1 MDLSTLMPQQL
12 QIVKTL
18 DRPLFVS
25 AGAGS
30 GKTFT
35 LTRRIVYAL
44 SPESG
49 PFVEHL
55 DQVLAITFTKDA
67 AAEIRDRVRRALID
81 EGMDEE
87 ALTVDDA
94 WISTIHGMCSRILRA
109 HALELGIDPEFTVLT
124 DTDELMDQAVEH
136 VLGRATAPDAAPE
149 LAASLKALYAWYPM
163 AGEGGPFGGGTTI
176 KGLVRDLLELSSQL
190 PGGMDDVCVLRG
202 CSDTSALADAYR
214 AALGAS
220 KAATEKA
227 QVALEAIDAFE
238 ASDKTMADVARLMMS
253 CGMPRASKMF
263 PKENVEL
270 LKAEAADTFVNIVL
284 ACGDQALDALTGL
297 ARAVEAEYRA
307 LKADQSALD
316 NNDLLR
322 MAYEALR
329 DYPAI
334 RAAYEGRFKM
344 VMIDEFQDTDQMQ
357 VDLIRYLTGAGERAL
372 CTVGDAQQS
381 IYRFR
386 GAEVEVFRR
395 QERKVGASGAAAAAS
410 TPGAVLAASGA
421 PASSGASAGE
431 LVKLVRNFRSHDE
444 VLRYV
449 ARVFDGDTGGLMQG
463 FLDLEPS
470 DKREDKLRAK
480 ASRRQALFVAGGSTQ
495 ERTQAKARAIAERF
509 HALVKAGQPQGDM
522 VLLLGRMTN
531 ADVYAQAFRDQGLDC
546 VIAGGSVF
554 AQAAEVQT
562 IRALV
567 CALANPADTAQGL
580 MPALASPMFALG
592 AQEFLAL
599 ATKLDEQTGETSRRN
614 IDAGIMSD
622 CDVPGLQNLPL
633 VTRVRE
639 VLRYAFRR
647 VGRDS
652 FAVIARDVVNASG
665 WFVRLAQRG
674 PEGKAIAAN
683 VLKALDAV
691 AEAEA
696 EFGNSPRSIALA
708 FDRFLAGKEAPGAL
722 NEDGNGAVRIMTVHA
737 SKGLEYPVVAVSE
750 CFGVRKSTGA
760 AQMGRVE
767 GGAQVV
773 ALPARFD
780 GVKLADGAFV
790 KGDDVK
796 KQFEHAFKGKGT
808 SLWLSPELMDDVCAT
823 GSPAEA
829 FVRLRNDDLQLSLE
843 ERARLLYV
851 AMTRARELVILAM
864 DVAVSR
870 GKVPAPSFDVE
881 SDLTYDVLRRILPGQ
896 GLGMPQL
903 DADHL
908 VFDNSQPG
916 DYELISLANFTFG
929 EQAFEAN
936 ASLDAEGKLVRGDA
950 EAEVVDAGA
959 RATAPGPADPEPDAF
974 ELVYPQAVGVRMG
987 TCPYPA
993 RDSYSYSSIAAALH
1007 AEAEDHAAEARAP
1020 MDEAGDDAELDGSE
1034 MTDADVAA
1042 IELAANPMALGSAF
1056 HAACQWLIEMGVDE
1070 LPAERADAL
1079 ARLWHLTPEQRERF
1093 DVALSRWLRSSV
1105 RAELLA
1111 WPCVRAE
1118 VPFFSLGCE
1127 DEDIARYGA
1136 YAEGAIDAL
1145 ATDPADPTRALVI
1158 DYKTGGTPDETPEQ
1172 LQEKH
1177 ALQARVYSDVLHK
1190 AGFVTVTVKFVRVEQ
1205 ADPALFV
1212 EPAEP
1217 QVVTYNL

>member
-136 VLGRATAPDAAPE
+136 VLARATAPDATPE

-163 AGEGGPFGGGTTI
+163 AGEGGPFGTGTTI

-190 PGGMDDVCVLRG
+190 PGGMDDVRVARG
-202 CSDTSALADAYR
+202 QADTSALADAYR

-227 QVALEAIDAFE
+227 QMALDAIDAFE
-238 ASDKTMADVARLMMS
+238 ASGKTMADAARLMMS
-253 CGMPRASKMF
+253 CTMPRASKAF
-263 PKENVEL
+263 PKEQVEL
-270 LKAEAADTFVNIVL
+270 LKAEAADAFINIVL
-284 ACGDQALDALTGL
+284 ACGGPALDALVGL
-297 ARAVEAEYRA
+297 ARSVEAEYRA
-307 LKADQSALD
+307 LKAAQSALD

-395 QERKVGASGAAAAAS
+395 QERKVGSSAAPEA
-410 TPGAVLAASGA
+410 TAVADA
-421 PASSGASAGE
+421 PAGE

-449 ARVFDGDTGGLMQG
+449 ARVFDGDDGGLMQG
-463 FLDLEPS
+463 FLDLEAS
-470 DKREDKLRAK
+470 DGRKDTLVAD

-509 HALVKAGQPQGDM
+509 RALADAGQPQGGM

-554 AQAAEVQT
+554 AQATEVQT
-562 IRALV
+562 VRALV

-580 MPALASPMFALG
+580 MPLLASPMFALG

-599 ATKLDEQTGETSRRN
+599 ATKLDSETGETSRRN
-614 IDAGIMSD
+614 IDMGIMSD
-622 CDVPGLQNLPL
+622 FDVPGLQDLPL
-633 VTRVRE
+633 VTRARE
-639 VLRYAFRR
+639 VLRYALRR

-652 FAVIARDVVNASG
+652 FAAIARDAVNASG

-696 EFGNSPRSIALA
+696 ELGNSPRSVALA

-722 NEDGNGAVRIMTVHA
+722 NEEGDGAVRIMTVHA
-737 SKGLEYPVVAVSE
+737 SKGLEYPVVAVAE
-750 CFGVRKSTGA
+750 CFGVRKFSGV
-760 AQMGRVE
+760 AQMGRVD

-780 GVKLADGAFV
+780 GVKLADGTFV

-808 SLWLSPELMDDVCAT
+808 SLWLPPELMEDVCAT

-864 DVAVSR
+864 DAGVSR
-870 GKVPAPSFDVE
+870 GKVTAPTFDAE
-881 SDLTYDVLRRILPGQ
+881 TDLTYDVLRRILPTDA
-896 GLGMPQL
+896 LDMPQL
-903 DADHL
+903 DADRL

-916 DYELISLANFTFG
+916 DYELISLSDFTFG

-936 ASLDAEGKLVRGDA
+936 ASLDVEGRLVRGDTD
-950 EAEVVDAGA
+950 VVDNAA
-959 RATAPGPADPEPDAF
+959 HSTVPGPADPKPDSF

-987 TCPYPA
+987 ICPFPA

-1007 AEAEDHAAEARAP
+1007 AETEDRAAEARVP
-1020 MDEAGDDAELDGSE
+1020 MDESGDDAESDGSE

-1042 IELAANPMALGSAF
+1042 VEPAGNPMALGSAF
-1056 HAACQWLIEMGVDE
+1056 HAACQWLIEMGADA
-1070 LPAERADAL
+1070 LPAARADAL
-1079 ARLWHLTPEQRERF
+1079 ARLWRLTPEQRERF
-1093 DVALSRWLRSSV
+1093 DVALERWLKSSV
-1105 RAELLA
+1105 RAELFA

-1127 DEDIARYGA
+1127 DEDIARYGV

-1145 ATDPADPTRALVI
+1145 ATDPADPSRALVI
-1158 DYKTGGTPDETPEQ
+1158 DYKTGGTSDETPEQ
-1172 LQEKH
+1172 LLEKH
-1177 ALQARVYSDVLHK
+1177 ALQARVYADVLHK
-1190 AGFVTVTVKFVRVEQ
+1190 AGVEAVTVKFVRVEQ
-1205 ADPALFV
+1205 ANPAIFV

>member
-163 AGEGGPFGGGTTI
+163 AGEGGSFGGGTTI
-176 KGLVRDLLELSSQL
+176 RGLVRDLLELSSQL
-190 PGGMDDVCVLRG
+190 PGGMDDVRMARG
-202 CSDTSALADAYR
+202 QADTSALADAYR

-227 QVALEAIDAFE
+227 QTALDAIDAFE
-238 ASDKTMADVARLMMS
+238 ASGKTMVDAARLMMS
-253 CGMPRASKMF
+253 CTMPRASKAF
-263 PKENVEL
+263 PKEQVEL
-270 LKAEAADTFVNIVL
+270 LKAEAADAFINIVL
-284 ACGDQALDALTGL
+284 ACGAPALDALVGL
-297 ARAVEAEYRA
+297 ARSVEAEYRA
-307 LKADQSALD
+307 LKAAQSALD

-395 QERKVGASGAAAAAS
+395 QERKVGSSAAPEA
-410 TPGAVLAASGA
+410 TAVADA
-421 PASSGASAGE
+421 PAGE

-449 ARVFDGDTGGLMQG
+449 ARVFDGDDGGLMQG
-463 FLDLEPS
+463 FLDLEAS
-470 DKREDKLRAK
+470 DGRKDTLVAD

-509 HALVKAGQPQGDM
+509 RALADAGQPQGGM

-531 ADVYAQAFRDQGLDC
+531 AGVYAQAFRDQGLDC

-562 IRALV
+562 VRALV

-580 MPALASPMFALG
+580 MPLLASPMFALG

-599 ATKLDEQTGETSRRN
+599 ATKLDSETGETSRRN
-614 IDAGIMSD
+614 IDVGIMSD
-622 CDVPGLQNLPL
+622 SDVPGLQDLPL
-633 VTRVRE
+633 VTRARE

-652 FAVIARDVVNASG
+652 FAAIARDVVNTSG

-722 NEDGNGAVRIMTVHA
+722 NEEGDGAVRIMTVHA
-737 SKGLEYPVVAVSE
+737 SKGLEYPVVAVAE
-750 CFGVRKSTGA
+750 CFGVRKSSGA
-760 AQMGRVE
+760 AQMGRVD

-780 GVKLADGAFV
+780 GVKLADGTFV

-808 SLWLSPELMDDVCAT
+808 SLWLPPELMEDVCAT
-823 GSPAEA
+823 GSPAETFA
-829 FVRLRNDDLQLSLE
+829 RLRNDDLQLSLE

-864 DVAVSR
+864 DAGVSR
-870 GKVPAPSFDVE
+870 GKVTAPTFDVE
-881 SDLTYDVLRRILPGQ
+881 TDLTYDVLRRILPTDA
-896 GLGMPQL
+896 LDMPQL
-903 DADHL
+903 DADCL

-916 DYELISLANFTFG
+916 DYELISLSDFTFG

-936 ASLDAEGKLVRGDA
+936 ASLDAEGRLVRGDA
-950 EAEVVDAGA
+950 EAEGADAA
-959 RATAPGPADPEPDAF
+959 ADRPVAPGPADPSPDAL
-974 ELVYPQAVGVRMG
+974 ELVYPQAAGVRMG
-987 TCPYPA
+987 ICPFPA

-1007 AEAEDHAAEARAP
+1007 AETEDHAAEACVP
-1020 MDEAGDDAELDGSE
+1020 MDESGDDAESDGSE

-1042 IELAANPMALGSAF
+1042 VEPAGNPMALGSAF
-1056 HAACQWLIEMGVDE
+1056 HAACQWLIEMGADA
-1070 LPAERADAL
+1070 LPAARADAL
-1079 ARLWHLTPEQRERF
+1079 TRLWRLTPEQRQRF
-1093 DVALSRWLRSSV
+1093 DVALDRWLKSSV
-1105 RAELLA
+1105 RAELFA

-1136 YAEGAIDAL
+1136 YAEGTIDAL
-1145 ATDPADPTRALVI
+1145 ATDPADPSRALVI

-1172 LQEKH
+1172 LLEKH
-1177 ALQARVYSDVLHK
+1177 ALQARVYADVLHK
-1190 AGFVTVTVKFVRVEQ
+1190 AGFEVVTVKFVRVEQ
-1205 ADPALFV
+1205 ANPTIFV

>member
-12 QIVKTL
+12 QVVKTL

-67 AAEIRDRVRRALID
+67 AAEIRDRVRCALIE

-163 AGEGGPFGGGTTI
+163 AGEGGPFGAGTTI

-190 PGGMDDVCVLRG
+190 PGGMDDVCVARG
-202 CSDTSALADAYR
+202 QADTSALADAYR

-220 KAATEKA
+220 KATTEKA
-227 QVALEAIDAFE
+227 QAALDAIDAFE
-238 ASDKTMADVARLMMS
+238 ASGKTMEDAARLMMS
-253 CGMPRASKMF
+253 CGMPRASKAF
-263 PKENVEL
+263 PKEQVEL
-270 LKAEAADTFVNIVL
+270 LKAEAADAFINIVL
-284 ACGDQALDALTGL
+284 ACGGPALDALVAL

-307 LKADQSALD
+307 LKAGQSALD

-329 DYPAI
+329 DYPSI

-395 QERKVGASGAAAAAS
+395 QERKVGSTTAPETAVASD
-410 TPGAVLAASGA
+410 A
-421 PASSGASAGE
+421 PAGE

-470 DKREDKLRAK
+470 DKRKDKLKAK
-480 ASRRQALFVAGGSTQ
+480 ASRRQALFVTGGSTQ

-509 HALVKAGQPQGDM
+509 QALVKAGQPQGDM

-562 IRALV
+562 VRALV

-580 MPALASPMFALG
+580 MPLLASPMFALG
-592 AQEFLAL
+592 AQEFLVL

-622 CDVPGLQNLPL
+622 SDVPGLQNLPL
-633 VTRVRE
+633 VTRARE
-639 VLRYAFRR
+639 VLRYALRR

-652 FAVIARDVVNASG
+652 FAAIARDAVNASG

-696 EFGNSPRSIALA
+696 ELGNSPRSIALA

-722 NEDGNGAVRIMTVHA
+722 NEEGDGAVRIMTVHA
-737 SKGLEYPVVAVSE
+737 SKGLEYPVVAVAE
-750 CFGVRKSTGA
+750 CFGVRKPSGA

-780 GVKLADGAFV
+780 GVKLADGTFV

-808 SLWLSPELMDDVCAT
+808 SLWLPPELMEDVCAT

-829 FVRLRNDDLQLSLE
+829 FARLRNDDLQLSLE

-864 DVAVSR
+864 DAGVSR
-870 GKVPAPSFDVE
+870 GKVTAPTFDVE
-881 SDLTYDVLRRILPGQ
+881 TDLTYDVLRRILPADS
-896 GLGMPQL
+896 LDMPQL
-903 DADHL
+903 DSDRL
-908 VFDNSQPG
+908 VFDNSKPG
-916 DYELISLANFTFG
+916 DYELISLADFTFG

-936 ASLDAEGKLVRGDA
+936 ASLDVEGRLVRGDA
-950 EAEVVDAGA
+950 DAADNAA
-959 RATAPGPADPEPDAF
+959 RSTVPGPADPKPDSF

-987 TCPYPA
+987 ICPYPM

-1007 AEAEDHAAEARAP
+1007 AETEDRAAEAHVP
-1020 MDEAGDDAELDGSE
+1020 MDEAGDDAESDGSE

-1042 IELAANPMALGSAF
+1042 VEPAGNPMALGSAF
-1056 HAACQWLIEMGVDE
+1056 HAACQWLIEMGADA
-1070 LPAERADAL
+1070 LPAARADAL
-1079 ARLWHLTPEQRERF
+1079 ARLWRLTPEQRERF
-1093 DVALSRWLRSSV
+1093 DVALNRWLKSAV
-1105 RAELLA
+1105 RADLLA

-1145 ATDPADPTRALVI
+1145 ATNPADPSRALVI
-1158 DYKTGGTPDETPEQ
+1158 DYKTGGTPDETPDQ
-1172 LQEKH
+1172 LLEKH
-1177 ALQARVYSDVLHK
+1177 ALQARVYADVLHK
-1190 AGFVTVTVKFVRVEQ
+1190 AGFEAVTVKFVRVEQ
-1205 ADPALFV
+1205 PDPTIFV

-1217 QVVTYNL
+1217 QVVTYNF

>member
-136 VLGRATAPDAAPE
+136 VLARATAPDATPE

-163 AGEGGPFGGGTTI
+163 AGEGGPFGTGTTI

-190 PGGMDDVCVLRG
+190 PGGMDDVRVARG
-202 CSDTSALADAYR
+202 QADTSALADAYR

-227 QVALEAIDAFE
+227 QMALDAIDAFE
-238 ASDKTMADVARLMMS
+238 ASGKTMADAARLMMS
-253 CGMPRASKMF
+253 CTMPRASKAF
-263 PKENVEL
+263 PKEQVEL
-270 LKAEAADTFVNIVL
+270 LKAEAADAFINIVL
-284 ACGDQALDALTGL
+284 ACGGPALDALVGL
-297 ARAVEAEYRA
+297 ARSVEAEYRA
-307 LKADQSALD
+307 LKAAQSALD

-395 QERKVGASGAAAAAS
+395 QERKVGSSAAPEA
-410 TPGAVLAASGA
+410 TAVADA
-421 PASSGASAGE
+421 PAGE

-449 ARVFDGDTGGLMQG
+449 ARVFDGDDGGLMQG
-463 FLDLEPS
+463 FLDLEAS
-470 DKREDKLRAK
+470 DGRKDTLVAD

-509 HALVKAGQPQGDM
+509 RALADAGQPQGGM

-562 IRALV
+562 VRALV

-580 MPALASPMFALG
+580 MPLLASPMFALG

-599 ATKLDEQTGETSRRN
+599 ATKLDSETGETSRRN
-614 IDAGIMSD
+614 IDMGIMSD
-622 CDVPGLQNLPL
+622 FDVPGLQDLPL
-633 VTRVRE
+633 VTRARE
-639 VLRYAFRR
+639 VLRYALRR

-652 FAVIARDVVNASG
+652 FAAIARDAVNASG

-696 EFGNSPRSIALA
+696 ELGNSPRSVALA

-722 NEDGNGAVRIMTVHA
+722 NEEGDGAVRIMTVHA
-737 SKGLEYPVVAVSE
+737 SKGLEYPVVAVAE
-750 CFGVRKSTGA
+750 CFGVRKFSGV
-760 AQMGRVE
+760 AQMGRVD

-780 GVKLADGAFV
+780 GVKLADGTFV

-808 SLWLSPELMDDVCAT
+808 SLWLPPELMEDVCAT

-864 DVAVSR
+864 DAGVSR
-870 GKVPAPSFDVE
+870 GKVTAPTFDAE
-881 SDLTYDVLRRILPGQ
+881 TDLTYDVLRRILPTDA
-896 GLGMPQL
+896 LDMPQL
-903 DADHL
+903 DADRL

-916 DYELISLANFTFG
+916 DYELISLSDFTFG

-936 ASLDAEGKLVRGDA
+936 ASLDVEGRLVRGDTD
-950 EAEVVDAGA
+950 VVDNAA
-959 RATAPGPADPEPDAF
+959 HSTVPGPADPKPDSF

-987 TCPYPA
+987 ICPFPA

-1007 AEAEDHAAEARAP
+1007 AETEDRAAEARVP
-1020 MDEAGDDAELDGSE
+1020 MDESGDDAESDGSE

-1042 IELAANPMALGSAF
+1042 VEPAGNPMALGSAF
-1056 HAACQWLIEMGVDE
+1056 HAACQWLIEMGADA
-1070 LPAERADAL
+1070 LPAARADAL
-1079 ARLWHLTPEQRERF
+1079 ARLWRLTPEQRERF
-1093 DVALSRWLRSSV
+1093 DVALERWLKSSV
-1105 RAELLA
+1105 RAELFA

-1127 DEDIARYGA
+1127 DEDIARYGV

-1145 ATDPADPTRALVI
+1145 ATDPADPSRALVI
-1158 DYKTGGTPDETPEQ
+1158 DYKTGGTSDETPEQ
-1172 LQEKH
+1172 LLEKH
-1177 ALQARVYSDVLHK
+1177 ALQARVYADVLHK
-1190 AGFVTVTVKFVRVEQ
+1190 AGVEAVTVKFVRVEQ
-1205 ADPALFV
+1205 ANPAIFV

>member
-67 AAEIRDRVRRALID
+67 AAEIRDRVRRALIE

-94 WISTIHGMCSRILRA
+94 WISTIHGMCSRILRT

-163 AGEGGPFGGGTTI
+163 AGEGGPFGAGTTI

-190 PGGMDDVCVLRG
+190 PGGMDDVCVARG
-202 CSDTSALADAYR
+202 QADTSALADAYR

-227 QVALEAIDAFE
+227 QMALDAIDAFE
-238 ASDKTMADVARLMMS
+238 ASGKTMADAARLMMS
-253 CGMPRASKMF
+253 CTMPRASKAF
-263 PKENVEL
+263 PKEQVEL
-270 LKAEAADTFVNIVL
+270 LKAEAADAFINIVL
-284 ACGDQALDALTGL
+284 ACGGPALDALVGL
-297 ARAVEAEYRA
+297 ARSVEAEYRA
-307 LKADQSALD
+307 LKAAQSALD

-334 RAAYEGRFKM
+334 REAYEGRFKM

-395 QERKVGASGAAAAAS
+395 QERKVDASGTAEAAAVAGAAADV
-410 TPGAVLAASGA
+410 P
-421 PASSGASAGE
+421 AGE

-449 ARVFDGDTGGLMQG
+449 ARVFDGDDGGLMQG
-463 FLDLEPS
+463 FLDLEAS
-470 DKREDKLRAK
+470 DGRKDTLVAD

-509 HALVKAGQPQGDM
+509 RALADAGQPQGGM

-562 IRALV
+562 VRALV

-580 MPALASPMFALG
+580 MPLLASPMFALG

-599 ATKLDEQTGETSRRN
+599 ATKLDSETGETSRRN

-622 CDVPGLQNLPL
+622 FDVPGLQDLPL
-633 VTRVRE
+633 VTRARE
-639 VLRYAFRR
+639 VLRYALRR

-652 FAVIARDVVNASG
+652 FAAIARDVVNASG

-722 NEDGNGAVRIMTVHA
+722 NEEGDGAVRIMTVHA
-737 SKGLEYPVVAVSE
+737 SKGLEYPVVAVAE
-750 CFGVRKSTGA
+750 CFGVRKSSGA

-780 GVKLADGAFV
+780 GVKLADGTFV

-808 SLWLSPELMDDVCAT
+808 SLWLPPELMEDVCAT

-829 FVRLRNDDLQLSLE
+829 FARLRNDDLQLSLE

-864 DVAVSR
+864 DAGVSR
-870 GKVPAPSFDVE
+870 GKVCAPTFDVE
-881 SDLTYDVLRRILPGQ
+881 TDLTYDVLRRILPTDAQ
-896 GLGMPQL
+896 ALPQL
-903 DADHL
+903 DADRL

-916 DYELISLANFTFG
+916 DYELISLADFSFG

-936 ASLDAEGKLVRGDA
+936 ASLDAEGRLVRGDA
-950 EAEVVDAGA
+950 EPEGAGVDA
-959 RATAPGPADPEPDAF
+959 RAAVPGPADPEPDAL

-987 TCPYPA
+987 ICPYPM

-1007 AEAEDHAAEARAP
+1007 AETEDRAAETCVP
-1020 MDEAGDDAELDGSE
+1020 MDGAGDDAESDGSE

-1042 IELAANPMALGSAF
+1042 VEPAGNPMALGSAF
-1056 HAACQWLIEMGVDE
+1056 HAACQWLIEMGANA

-1079 ARLWHLTPEQRERF
+1079 ARLWCLTPEQRRRF
-1093 DVALSRWLRSSV
+1093 DVALNRWLRSSV

-1145 ATDPADPTRALVI
+1145 ATNPADSSCALVI

-1190 AGFVTVTVKFVRVEQ
+1190 AGFEAVTVKFVRVEQ
-1205 ADPALFV
+1205 VDPAN
-1212 EPAEP
+1212 PCEP
-1217 QVVTYNL
+1217 QVVTYSL

>member
-109 HALELGIDPEFTVLT
+109 HALELGIDPEFTVLI

-163 AGEGGPFGGGTTI
+163 AGEGGPFGAGTTI

-190 PGGMDDVCVLRG
+190 PGGMDDVCVARG
-202 CSDTSALADAYR
+202 QADTSALADAYR

-227 QVALEAIDAFE
+227 QVALDAIDAFE
-238 ASDKTMADVARLMMS
+238 ASGKTMEDAARLMMS
-253 CGMPRASKMF
+253 CTMPRASKAF
-263 PKENVEL
+263 PKEQVEL
-270 LKAEAADTFVNIVL
+270 LKAEAADAFINIVL
-284 ACGDQALDALTGL
+284 ACGGPALDALVDL
-297 ARAVEAEYRA
+297 ARSVEAEYRA
-307 LKADQSALD
+307 LKAGQSALD

-395 QERKVGASGAAAAAS
+395 QERKVGSSAAPETAAAS
-410 TPGAVLAASGA
+410 DA
-421 PASSGASAGE
+421 PAGE

-470 DKREDKLRAK
+470 DKRKDKLKAK
-480 ASRRQALFVAGGSTQ
+480 ASRRQAVFVAGGSTQ

-509 HALVKAGQPQGDM
+509 RALADKKQPQGSM

-562 IRALV
+562 VRALV
-567 CALANPADTAQGL
+567 CALANPADTAQGF
-580 MPALASPMFALG
+580 MPLLASPMFALG

-622 CDVPGLQNLPL
+622 SDVPGLQGLPL
-633 VTRVRE
+633 VTRARE
-639 VLRYAFRR
+639 VLRYALRR

-652 FAVIARDVVNASG
+652 FAAIARDVVNASG

-696 EFGNSPRSIALA
+696 ELGNSPRSIALA

-722 NEDGNGAVRIMTVHA
+722 NEEGDGAVRIMTVHA
-737 SKGLEYPVVAVSE
+737 SKGLEYPVVAVAE
-750 CFGVRKSTGA
+750 CFGVRKSSGA

-780 GVKLADGAFV
+780 GVKLADGTFV

-808 SLWLSPELMDDVCAT
+808 SLWLPPELMEDVCAT

-829 FVRLRNDDLQLSLE
+829 FARLRNDDLQLSLE

-864 DVAVSR
+864 DAGVSR
-870 GKVPAPSFDVE
+870 GKLCAPTFDVE
-881 SDLTYDVLRRILPGQ
+881 TDLTYDVLRRILPTD
-896 GLGMPQL
+896 GLDMPQL
-903 DADHL
+903 DADRL
-908 VFDNSQPG
+908 VFDNSKPG
-916 DYELISLANFTFG
+916 DYELISLADFTFG

-936 ASLDAEGKLVRGDA
+936 ASLDAEGRLVRGDA
-950 EAEVVDAGA
+950 EAEGADAA
-959 RATAPGPADPEPDAF
+959 ADRPAAPGPADPEPDSF
-974 ELVYPQAVGVRMG
+974 ELVYPQTVGVRMG
-987 TCPYPA
+987 TCSYPA

-1007 AEAEDHAAEARAP
+1007 AEAEDRAAETRVP
-1020 MDEAGDDAELDGSE
+1020 MDEAGDDAESDGSE
-1034 MTDADVAA
+1034 MTDTDVAA
-1042 IELAANPMALGSAF
+1042 VEPTGNPMALGSAF
-1056 HAACQWLIEMGVDE
+1056 HAACQWLIEMGADA

-1093 DVALSRWLRSSV
+1093 DVALDRWLKSAV
-1105 RAELLA
+1105 RADLLA

-1145 ATDPADPTRALVI
+1145 ATNPADSSRALVI

-1177 ALQARVYSDVLHK
+1177 ALQARVYADVLHK
-1190 AGFVTVTVKFVRVEQ
+1190 AGFEAVTVKFVRVEQ
-1205 ADPALFV
+1205 ANPAIFV
-1212 EPAEP
+1212 DPAEP
-1217 QVVTYNL
+1217 QVVTYNF

>member
-12 QIVKTL
+12 QVVKTL

-67 AAEIRDRVRRALID
+67 AAEIRDRVRRALIE

-163 AGEGGPFGGGTTI
+163 AGEGGTFGAGTTI

-190 PGGMDDVCVLRG
+190 PGGMDDVRVARG
-202 CSDTSALADAYR
+202 QTDTSALADAYR

-227 QVALEAIDAFE
+227 QTALDAIDAFE
-238 ASDKTMADVARLMMS
+238 ASGKTMEDAARLMMS
-253 CGMPRASKMF
+253 CGMPRASKAF
-263 PKENVEL
+263 PKEQVEL
-270 LKAEAADTFVNIVL
+270 LKAEAADAFINIVL
-284 ACGDQALDALTGL
+284 ACGGPALGALVGL

-395 QERKVGASGAAAAAS
+395 QERKVGSTTASETVATS
-410 TPGAVLAASGA
+410 D
-421 PASSGASAGE
+421 ASAGE

-470 DKREDKLRAK
+470 DKRKDKLKAK
-480 ASRRQALFVAGGSTQ
+480 ASRRQAVFVAGGSTQ

-509 HALVKAGQPQGDM
+509 RALADKKQPQGSM

-562 IRALV
+562 VRALV
-567 CALANPADTAQGL
+567 CALANPADTAQGF
-580 MPALASPMFALG
+580 MPLLASPMFALG

-622 CDVPGLQNLPL
+622 SDVPGLQGLPL
-633 VTRVRE
+633 VTRARE
-639 VLRYAFRR
+639 VLRYALRR

-652 FAVIARDVVNASG
+652 FAAIARDVVNASG

-696 EFGNSPRSIALA
+696 ELGNSPRSIALA

-722 NEDGNGAVRIMTVHA
+722 NEEGDGAVRIMTVHA
-737 SKGLEYPVVAVSE
+737 SKGLEYPVVAVAE
-750 CFGVRKSTGA
+750 CFGVRKSSGA

-780 GVKLADGAFV
+780 GVKLADGTFV

-808 SLWLSPELMDDVCAT
+808 SLWLPPELMEDVCAT

-829 FVRLRNDDLQLSLE
+829 FARLRNDDLQLSLE

-864 DVAVSR
+864 DAGVSR
-870 GKVPAPSFDVE
+870 GKLCAPTFDVE
-881 SDLTYDVLRRILPGQ
+881 TDLTYDVLRRILPTD
-896 GLGMPQL
+896 GLDMPQL
-903 DADHL
+903 DADRL
-908 VFDNSQPG
+908 VFDNSKPG
-916 DYELISLANFTFG
+916 DYELISLADFTFG

-936 ASLDAEGKLVRGDA
+936 ASLDAEGRLVRGD
-950 EAEVVDAGA
+950 VDVADNA
-959 RATAPGPADPEPDAF
+959 AHSTVPGPADPEPDSF
-974 ELVYPQAVGVRMG
+974 ELVYPQTVGVRMG
-987 TCPYPA
+987 TCSYPA

-1007 AEAEDHAAEARAP
+1007 AEAEDRAAETRVP
-1020 MDEAGDDAELDGSE
+1020 MDEAGDDAESDGSE
-1034 MTDADVAA
+1034 MTDTDVAA
-1042 IELAANPMALGSAF
+1042 VEPTGNPMALGSAF
-1056 HAACQWLIEMGVDE
+1056 HAACQWLIEMGADA

-1093 DVALSRWLRSSV
+1093 DIALNRWLRSAV
-1105 RAELLA
+1105 RADLLA

-1145 ATDPADPTRALVI
+1145 ATNPADSSRALVI
-1158 DYKTGGTPDETPEQ
+1158 DYKTGGTPDETPDQ
-1172 LQEKH
+1172 LFEKH

-1190 AGFVTVTVKFVRVEQ
+1190 AGFKTVTVKFVRVEQ
-1205 ADPALFV
+1205 SDPSN
-1212 EPAEP
+1212 PAES

>member
-12 QIVKTL
+12 QVVKTL

-67 AAEIRDRVRRALID
+67 AAEIRDRVRCALIE

-163 AGEGGPFGGGTTI
+163 AGEGGPFGVGTTL

-190 PGGMDDVCVLRG
+190 PGGMDDVRVARG
-202 CSDTSALADAYR
+202 QADTSALADAYR

-220 KAATEKA
+220 KATTEKA
-227 QVALEAIDAFE
+227 QVALDAIDAFE
-238 ASDKTMADVARLMMS
+238 ASGKTMEDAARLMMS
-253 CGMPRASKMF
+253 CGMPRASKAF
-263 PKENVEL
+263 PKEQVEL
-270 LKAEAADTFVNIVL
+270 LKAEAADAFINIVL
-284 ACGDQALDALTGL
+284 ACGGPALDALVAL

-307 LKADQSALD
+307 LKAGQSALD

-329 DYPAI
+329 DYPSI

-395 QERKVGASGAAAAAS
+395 QERKVGSTTAPETAVASD
-410 TPGAVLAASGA
+410 A
-421 PASSGASAGE
+421 PAGE

-470 DKREDKLRAK
+470 DDREDKLKAK
-480 ASRRQALFVAGGSTQ
+480 ASRRQALLVAGGSTQ

-509 HALVKAGQPQGDM
+509 QALVKAGQSQGSM

-562 IRALV
+562 VRALV

-580 MPALASPMFALG
+580 MPLLASPMFALG
-592 AQEFLAL
+592 AQEFLVL

-622 CDVPGLQNLPL
+622 SDVPGLQNLPL
-633 VTRVRE
+633 VTRARE
-639 VLRYAFRR
+639 VLRYALRR

-652 FAVIARDVVNASG
+652 FAAIARDAVNASG

-696 EFGNSPRSIALA
+696 ELGNSPRSIALA

-722 NEDGNGAVRIMTVHA
+722 NEEGDGAVRIMTVHA
-737 SKGLEYPVVAVSE
+737 SKGLEYPVVAVAE
-750 CFGVRKSTGA
+750 CFGVRKPSGA

-767 GGAQVV
+767 GGAQIV

-780 GVKLADGAFV
+780 GVKLADGTFV

-808 SLWLSPELMDDVCAT
+808 SLWLPPELMEDVCAT

-829 FVRLRNDDLQLSLE
+829 FARLRNDDLQLSLE

-864 DVAVSR
+864 DAGVSR
-870 GKVPAPSFDVE
+870 GKVTAPTFDVE
-881 SDLTYDVLRRILPGQ
+881 IDLTYDVLRRILPADS
-896 GLGMPQL
+896 LDMPQL
-903 DADHL
+903 DSDRL
-908 VFDNSQPG
+908 VFDNSKPG
-916 DYELISLANFTFG
+916 DYELISLADFTFG

-936 ASLDAEGKLVRGDA
+936 ASLDVEGRLVRGDA
-950 EAEVVDAGA
+950 DAADNAA
-959 RATAPGPADPEPDAF
+959 RSTVPGPADPKPDSF

-987 TCPYPA
+987 ICPYPM

-1007 AEAEDHAAEARAP
+1007 AETEDRAAEAHVP
-1020 MDEAGDDAELDGSE
+1020 MDEAGDDAESDGSE

-1042 IELAANPMALGSAF
+1042 VEPAGNPMALGSAF
-1056 HAACQWLIEMGVDE
+1056 HAACQWLIEMGADA
-1070 LPAERADAL
+1070 LPAARADAL
-1079 ARLWHLTPEQRERF
+1079 ARLWRLTPEQRERV
-1093 DVALSRWLRSSV
+1093 DVALNRWLKSAV
-1105 RAELLA
+1105 RADLLA

-1145 ATDPADPTRALVI
+1145 ATNPADPSRALVI
-1158 DYKTGGTPDETPEQ
+1158 DYKTGGTPDETPDQ
-1172 LQEKH
+1172 LLEKH
-1177 ALQARVYSDVLHK
+1177 ALQARVYADVLHK
-1190 AGFVTVTVKFVRVEQ
+1190 AGFEAVTVKFVRVEQ
-1205 ADPALFV
+1205 PDPTIFV

-1217 QVVTYNL
+1217 QVVTYNF

>member
-109 HALELGIDPEFTVLT
+109 HALELGVDPEFTVLT

-136 VLGRATAPDAAPE
+136 VLGRATAPDADAT

-163 AGEGGPFGGGTTI
+163 AGEGGPFGAGTTI
-176 KGLVRDLLELSSQL
+176 KGLVRELLELSSQL
-190 PGGMDDVCVLRG
+190 PGGMDDVRVARG
-202 CSDTSALADAYR
+202 QADTSALADAYR
-214 AALGAS
+214 GALGAS

-227 QVALEAIDAFE
+227 QAALDAVDAFE
-238 ASDKTMADVARLMMS
+238 ASGKTMEDAARVMMS
-253 CGMPRASKMF
+253 CAMPRASKAF
-263 PKENVEL
+263 PKEQVEL
-270 LKAEAADTFVNIVL
+270 LKAEAADAFINIVL
-284 ACGDQALDALTGL
+284 ACGGPALDALVGL

-307 LKADQSALD
+307 LKAGQSALD

-395 QERKVGASGAAAAAS
+395 QERKVGS
-410 TPGAVLAASGA
+410 TPPEA
-421 PASSGASAGE
+421 PAVADAPAGE

-449 ARVFDGDTGGLMQG
+449 ARVFDGDDGGLMQG
-463 FLDLEPS
+463 FLDLEAS
-470 DKREDKLRAK
+470 DGRKDTLVAD
-480 ASRRQALFVAGGSTQ
+480 ASRRQAIFVAGGSTQ
-495 ERTQAKARAIAERF
+495 ERTLAKARAIAERF
-509 HALVKAGQPQGDM
+509 RALADAGQPQGGM

-562 IRALV
+562 VRALV

-580 MPALASPMFALG
+580 MPLLASPMFALG

-599 ATKLDEQTGETSRRN
+599 ATKLDSETGETSRRN

-622 CDVPGLQNLPL
+622 FDVPGLQDLPL
-633 VTRVRE
+633 VTRARD
-639 VLRYAFRR
+639 VLRYALRR

-652 FAVIARDVVNASG
+652 FAAIARDVVNASG

-696 EFGNSPRSIALA
+696 ELGNSPRSIALA

-722 NEDGNGAVRIMTVHA
+722 NEEGDGAVRIMTVHA
-737 SKGLEYPVVAVSE
+737 SKGLEYPVVAVGE
-750 CFGVRKSTGA
+750 CFGVRKSSGA

-780 GVKLADGAFV
+780 GVKLADGTFV

-808 SLWLSPELMDDVCAT
+808 SLWLPPELMEDVCAT

-829 FVRLRNDDLQLSLE
+829 FARLRNDDLQLSLE

-870 GKVPAPSFDVE
+870 GKVTAPSFDAE
-881 SDLTYDVLRRILPGQ
+881 TDLTYDVLRRILPTD
-896 GLGMPQL
+896 GLDMPQL
-903 DADHL
+903 DADRL
-908 VFDNSQPG
+908 AFDSSHPG

-936 ASLDAEGKLVRGDA
+936 ASLDAEGRLVRNGAETEGADA
-950 EAEVVDAGA
+950 DV
-959 RATAPGPADPEPDAF
+959 RTAVPGPADPEPDAF

-1007 AEAEDHAAEARAP
+1007 AEAEDRAAEARVP
-1020 MDEAGDDAELDGSE
+1020 MDEAGDDAESDGSE

-1042 IELAANPMALGSAF
+1042 AEPAGNPMALGSAF
-1056 HAACQWLIEMGVDE
+1056 HAACQWLIEMGSDA
-1070 LPAERADAL
+1070 LPAARADAL

-1093 DVALSRWLRSSV
+1093 DVALDRWLRSAV
-1105 RAELLA
+1105 RAELLS

-1145 ATDPADPTRALVI
+1145 ATDPGNPSRALVI
-1158 DYKTGGTPDETPEQ
+1158 DYKTGGTPDETPDQ
-1172 LQEKH
+1172 LLEKH
-1177 ALQARVYSDVLHK
+1177 ALQARVYADVLHK
-1190 AGFVTVTVKFVRVEQ
+1190 AGFETVTVKFVRVEQ
-1205 ADPALFV
+1205 TAPAVFV
-1212 EPAEP
+1212 DLAEP

>member
-67 AAEIRDRVRRALID
+67 AAEIRDRVRRALIE

-149 LAASLKALYAWYPM
+149 LAASLKALYVWYPM
-163 AGEGGPFGGGTTI
+163 AGEGGTFGAGTTI

-190 PGGMDDVCVLRG
+190 PGGMDDVCVARG
-202 CSDTSALADAYR
+202 QADTSALADAYR
-214 AALGAS
+214 AALGTS
-220 KAATEKA
+220 KATTEKA
-227 QVALEAIDAFE
+227 QVALDAIDAFE
-238 ASDKTMADVARLMMS
+238 ASGKTMADAARLMMS
-253 CGMPRASKMF
+253 CSMPRASKAF
-263 PKENVEL
+263 PKEQVEL
-270 LKAEAADTFVNIVL
+270 LKAEAADAFINIVL
-284 ACGDQALDALTGL
+284 ACGGPALDALVGL

-395 QERKVGASGAAAAAS
+395 QERKVGLSAAPETSVASD
-410 TPGAVLAASGA
+410 A
-421 PASSGASAGE
+421 PAGE

-470 DKREDKLRAK
+470 DDREDKLKSK
-480 ASRRQALFVAGGSTQ
+480 ASRRQAVFVAGGSTQ
-495 ERTQAKARAIAERF
+495 ERTQAKARVIAERF
-509 HALVKAGQPQGDM
+509 QALGKAGQPQGDM

-562 IRALV
+562 VRALV

-580 MPALASPMFALG
+580 MPLLASPMFALG

-599 ATKLDEQTGETSRRN
+599 ATKLDEQTGETARRN

-622 CDVPGLQNLPL
+622 SDVPGLQNLPL
-633 VTRVRE
+633 VTRARE

-652 FAVIARDVVNASG
+652 FAAVARDVVNASG
-665 WFVRLAQRG
+665 WFVRLAQLG

-722 NEDGNGAVRIMTVHA
+722 NEEGDGAVRIMTVHA
-737 SKGLEYPVVAVSE
+737 SKGLEYPVVAVAE
-750 CFGVRKSTGA
+750 CFGVRKSSGA

-780 GVKLADGAFV
+780 GVKLADGTFV

-808 SLWLSPELMDDVCAT
+808 SLWLPPELMEDVCAT

-829 FVRLRNDDLQLSLE
+829 FARLRNDDLQLSLE

-864 DVAVSR
+864 DAGVSR
-870 GKVPAPSFDVE
+870 GKVTAPTFDVE
-881 SDLTYDVLRRILPGQ
+881 TDLTYDVLRRILPTDA
-896 GLGMPQL
+896 LGMPQL
-903 DADHL
+903 DSDRL
-908 VFDNSQPG
+908 VFDSSKPG
-916 DYELISLANFTFG
+916 DYELISLADFTFG

-936 ASLDAEGKLVRGDA
+936 ASLDAEGRLVRGDA
-950 EAEVVDAGA
+950 DAADNAA
-959 RATAPGPADPEPDAF
+959 RSTVPGPADPKPDSF
-974 ELVYPQAVGVRMG
+974 ELVYPQAAGVRMG
-987 TCPYPA
+987 VCPFPA

-1007 AEAEDHAAEARAP
+1007 AESEDRAAEAHVP
-1020 MDEAGDDAELDGSE
+1020 MDEAGDDAESDGSE
-1034 MTDADVAA
+1034 ITDADVAA
-1042 IELAANPMALGSAF
+1042 VEPAGNPMALGSAF
-1056 HAACQWLIEMGVDE
+1056 HAACQWLIEMGADA
-1070 LPAERADAL
+1070 LPAARADAL
-1079 ARLWHLTPEQRERF
+1079 ARLWRLTPEQRERF
-1093 DVALSRWLRSSV
+1093 DVALDRWLKSAV
-1105 RAELLA
+1105 RADLLA

-1145 ATDPADPTRALVI
+1145 ATDPADPSRALVI
-1158 DYKTGGTPDETPEQ
+1158 DYKTGGTPDETPDQ
-1172 LQEKH
+1172 LLEKH
-1177 ALQARVYSDVLHK
+1177 ALQARVYADVLHK
-1190 AGFVTVTVKFVRVEQ
+1190 AGFEAVTVKFVRVEQ
-1205 ADPALFV
+1205 ANPAIFV
-1212 EPAEP
+1212 GPAEP

>member
-25 AGAGS
+25 AGS

-136 VLGRATAPDAAPE
+136 VLARATAPDAAPE

-163 AGEGGPFGGGTTI
+163 TGEGGSFGTGTTI

-190 PGGMDDVCVLRG
+190 PGGMDDVRVARG
-202 CSDTSALADAYR
+202 QADTSALADAYR

-220 KAATEKA
+220 KSSTEKA
-227 QVALEAIDAFE
+227 QAALDAIDAFE
-238 ASDKTMADVARLMMS
+238 ASDKTMVDAARLMMS
-253 CGMPRASKMF
+253 CTMPRASKAF
-263 PKENVEL
+263 PKEQVEL
-270 LKAEAADTFVNIVL
+270 LKAEAADAFINIVL
-284 ACGDQALDALTGL
+284 ACGGPALDALVGL
-297 ARAVEAEYRA
+297 ARSVEAEYRA
-307 LKADQSALD
+307 LKAAQSALD

-386 GAEVEVFRR
+386 GAEVEVFCR
-395 QERKVGASGAAAAAS
+395 QERKVGSSAAPEA
-410 TPGAVLAASGA
+410 TAVVDA
-421 PASSGASAGE
+421 PAGE

-449 ARVFDGDTGGLMQG
+449 ARVFDGDDGGLMQG
-463 FLDLEPS
+463 FLDLEAS
-470 DKREDKLRAK
+470 DGRKDTLVAD

-509 HALVKAGQPQGDM
+509 RALADAGQPQGGM

-562 IRALV
+562 VRALV

-580 MPALASPMFALG
+580 MPLLASPMFALG

-599 ATKLDEQTGETSRRN
+599 ATKLDSETGETSRRN

-622 CDVPGLQNLPL
+622 SDVPGLQDLPL
-633 VTRVRE
+633 VTRARE
-639 VLRYAFRR
+639 VLRYALRR

-652 FAVIARDVVNASG
+652 FAAIAHDVVNASG

-691 AEAEA
+691 AEEEA

-722 NEDGNGAVRIMTVHA
+722 NEEGDGAVRIMTVHA
-737 SKGLEYPVVAVSE
+737 SKGLEYPVVAVAE
-750 CFGVRKSTGA
+750 CFGVRKSSGA

-773 ALPARFD
+773 ALPARLD
-780 GVKLADGAFV
+780 GVKLADGTFV

-808 SLWLSPELMDDVCAT
+808 SLWLPPELMEDVCAT

-829 FVRLRNDDLQLSLE
+829 FARLRNDDLRLSLE

-864 DVAVSR
+864 DAGVSR
-870 GKVPAPSFDVE
+870 GKVTAPTFDVE
-881 SDLTYDVLRRILPGQ
+881 TDLTYDVLRRILPTDA
-896 GLGMPQL
+896 LDMPQL
-903 DADHL
+903 DADRL

-916 DYELISLANFTFG
+916 DYELISLSDFTFG

-936 ASLDAEGKLVRGDA
+936 ALLDAEGRLVRGDA
-950 EAEVVDAGA
+950 EAEGA
-959 RATAPGPADPEPDAF
+959 DTAADRPVAPGPADPSPDAL
-974 ELVYPQAVGVRMG
+974 ELVYPQAAGVRMG
-987 TCPYPA
+987 ICPFPV

-1007 AEAEDHAAEARAP
+1007 AEAEDRAAETRVP
-1020 MDEAGDDAELDGSE
+1020 MDEAGDDAESDGSE

-1042 IELAANPMALGSAF
+1042 VEPAGNPMALGSAF
-1056 HAACQWLIEMGVDE
+1056 HAACQWLIEMGADA

-1079 ARLWHLTPEQRERF
+1079 ARLWHLTPEQRQRF
-1093 DVALSRWLRSSV
+1093 DAALDRWLKSSV

-1111 WPCVRAE
+1111 WPCIRAE

-1127 DEDIARYGA
+1127 DKDIARYGA

-1145 ATDPADPTRALVI
+1145 ATDPADPSHALVI
-1158 DYKTGGTPDETPEQ
+1158 DYKTGGTPDETPGQ
-1172 LQEKH
+1172 LLEKH
-1177 ALQARVYSDVLHK
+1177 ALQARVYADVLHK
-1190 AGFVTVTVKFVRVEQ
+1190 AGVETVTVKFVRVEQ
-1205 ADPALFV
+1205 ADPTLFV
-1212 EPAEP
+1212 KPAEP
-1217 QVVTYNL
+1217 QVVTYNF

>member
-136 VLGRATAPDAAPE
+136 VLARATAPDAAPE

-163 AGEGGPFGGGTTI
+163 AGEGGSFGAGTTI
-176 KGLVRDLLELSSQL
+176 KGLVRELLELSSQL
-190 PGGMDDVCVLRG
+190 PGGMDDVRVARG
-202 CSDTSALADAYR
+202 QADTSALADAYR

-227 QVALEAIDAFE
+227 QMALDAIDAFE
-238 ASDKTMADVARLMMS
+238 ASGKTMADAARLMMS
-253 CGMPRASKMF
+253 CTMPRASKAF
-263 PKENVEL
+263 PKEQVEL
-270 LKAEAADTFVNIVL
+270 LKAEAADAFISIVL
-284 ACGDQALDALTGL
+284 ACGGPALDALVGL
-297 ARAVEAEYRA
+297 ARSVEVEYRA
-307 LKADQSALD
+307 LKAAQSALD

-395 QERKVGASGAAAAAS
+395 QERKVGSTVASETVA
-410 TPGAVLAASGA
+410 TPDV
-421 PASSGASAGE
+421 PTGE

-449 ARVFDGDTGGLMQG
+449 ARVFDGDDGGLMQG
-463 FLDLEPS
+463 FLDLEAS
-470 DKREDKLRAK
+470 DGRKDTLVAD

-509 HALVKAGQPQGDM
+509 RALADAGQPQGGM

-531 ADVYAQAFRDQGLDC
+531 AGVYAQAFRDQGLDC

-562 IRALV
+562 VRALV

-580 MPALASPMFALG
+580 MPLLASPMFALG

-599 ATKLDEQTGETSRRN
+599 ATKLDSETGETSRRN

-622 CDVPGLQNLPL
+622 FDVPGLQDLPL
-633 VTRVRE
+633 VTRARE
-639 VLRYAFRR
+639 VLRYALRR

-652 FAVIARDVVNASG
+652 FAAIARDVVNASG

-696 EFGNSPRSIALA
+696 DFGNSPRSIALA

-722 NEDGNGAVRIMTVHA
+722 NEEGDGAVRIMTVHA
-737 SKGLEYPVVAVSE
+737 SKGLEYPVVAVAE
-750 CFGVRKSTGA
+750 CFGVRKSSGA

-780 GVKLADGAFV
+780 GVKLADGTFV

-808 SLWLSPELMDDVCAT
+808 SLWLPPELMEDVCAT

-829 FVRLRNDDLQLSLE
+829 FARLRNDDLRLSLE

-864 DVAVSR
+864 DAGVSR
-870 GKVPAPSFDVE
+870 GKVTAPTFDVE
-881 SDLTYDVLRRILPGQ
+881 TDLTYDVLRRILPTDA
-896 GLGMPQL
+896 LDMPQL
-903 DADHL
+903 DADCL

-916 DYELISLANFTFG
+916 DYELISLSDFTFG

-936 ASLDAEGKLVRGDA
+936 ASLDAEGRLVRGDA
-950 EAEVVDAGA
+950 EAEGADAA
-959 RATAPGPADPEPDAF
+959 ADRPVAPGPADPSPDAL
-974 ELVYPQAVGVRMG
+974 ELVYPQAAGVRMG
-987 TCPYPA
+987 ICPFPA

-1007 AEAEDHAAEARAP
+1007 AETEDHAAEACVP
-1020 MDEAGDDAELDGSE
+1020 MDESGDDAESDGSE

-1042 IELAANPMALGSAF
+1042 VEPAGNPMALGSAF
-1056 HAACQWLIEMGVDE
+1056 HAACQWLIEMGADA
-1070 LPAERADAL
+1070 LPAARADAL
-1079 ARLWHLTPEQRERF
+1079 TRLWRLTPEQRQRF
-1093 DVALSRWLRSSV
+1093 DVALDRWLKSSV
-1105 RAELLA
+1105 RAELFA

-1136 YAEGAIDAL
+1136 YAEGTIDAL
-1145 ATDPADPTRALVI
+1145 ATDPADPSRALVI

-1172 LQEKH
+1172 LLEKH
-1177 ALQARVYSDVLHK
+1177 ALQARVYADVLHK
-1190 AGFVTVTVKFVRVEQ
+1190 AGLEVVTVKFVRVEQ
-1205 ADPALFV
+1205 ANPTIFV

>member
-12 QIVKTL
+12 QVVKTL

-67 AAEIRDRVRRALID
+67 AAEIRDRVRRALIE

-136 VLGRATAPDAAPE
+136 VLGRATAPDVAPE
-149 LAASLKALYAWYPM
+149 LAASLKTLYAWYPM
-163 AGEGGPFGGGTTI
+163 AGEGGPFGAGTTI

-190 PGGMDDVCVLRG
+190 PGGMDDVRVARG
-202 CSDTSALADAYR
+202 QADTSALADAYR
-214 AALGAS
+214 AALGTS
-220 KAATEKA
+220 KATTEKA
-227 QVALEAIDAFE
+227 QVALDAIDAFE
-238 ASDKTMADVARLMMS
+238 ASGKTMEDAARLMMS
-253 CGMPRASKMF
+253 CSMPRASKAF
-263 PKENVEL
+263 PKEQVEL
-270 LKAEAADTFVNIVL
+270 LKAEAADAFINIVL
-284 ACGDQALDALTGL
+284 ACGGPALDALVGL

-386 GAEVEVFRR
+386 GAEVEVFCR
-395 QERKVGASGAAAAAS
+395 QERKVGSSAAPEA
-410 TPGAVLAASGA
+410 TAVVDA
-421 PASSGASAGE
+421 PAGE

-449 ARVFDGDTGGLMQG
+449 ARVFDGDDGGLMQG
-463 FLDLEPS
+463 FLDLEAS
-470 DKREDKLRAK
+470 DGRKDTLVAD

-509 HALVKAGQPQGDM
+509 RALADAGQPQGGM

-562 IRALV
+562 VRALV

-580 MPALASPMFALG
+580 MPLLASPMFALG

-599 ATKLDEQTGETSRRN
+599 ATKLDSETGETSRRN

-622 CDVPGLQNLPL
+622 SDVPGLQDLPL
-633 VTRVRE
+633 VTRARE
-639 VLRYAFRR
+639 VLRYALRR

-652 FAVIARDVVNASG
+652 FAAIAHDVVNASG

-691 AEAEA
+691 AEEEA

-722 NEDGNGAVRIMTVHA
+722 NEEGDGAVRIMTVHA
-737 SKGLEYPVVAVSE
+737 SKGLEYPVVAVAE
-750 CFGVRKSTGA
+750 CFGVRKSSGA

-773 ALPARFD
+773 ALPARLD
-780 GVKLADGAFV
+780 GVKLADGTFV

-808 SLWLSPELMDDVCAT
+808 SLWLPPELMEDVCAT

-829 FVRLRNDDLQLSLE
+829 FARLRNDDLRLSLE

-864 DVAVSR
+864 DAGVSR
-870 GKVPAPSFDVE
+870 GKVTAPTFDVE
-881 SDLTYDVLRRILPGQ
+881 TDLTYDVLRRILPTDA
-896 GLGMPQL
+896 LDMPQL
-903 DADHL
+903 DADRL

-916 DYELISLANFTFG
+916 DYELISLSDFTFG

-936 ASLDAEGKLVRGDA
+936 ALLDAEGRLVRGDA
-950 EAEVVDAGA
+950 EAEGA
-959 RATAPGPADPEPDAF
+959 DTAADRPVAPGPADPSPDAL
-974 ELVYPQAVGVRMG
+974 ELVYPQAAGVRMG
-987 TCPYPA
+987 ICPFPV

-1007 AEAEDHAAEARAP
+1007 AEAEDRAAETRVP
-1020 MDEAGDDAELDGSE
+1020 MDEAGDDAESDGSE

-1042 IELAANPMALGSAF
+1042 VEPAGNPMALGSAF
-1056 HAACQWLIEMGVDE
+1056 HAACQWLIEMGADA

-1079 ARLWHLTPEQRERF
+1079 ARLWHLTPEQRQRF
-1093 DVALSRWLRSSV
+1093 DAALDRWLKSSV

-1111 WPCVRAE
+1111 WPCIRAE

-1127 DEDIARYGA
+1127 DKDIARYGA

-1145 ATDPADPTRALVI
+1145 ATDPADPSRALVI
-1158 DYKTGGTPDETPEQ
+1158 DYKTGGTPDETPGQ
-1172 LQEKH
+1172 LLEKH
-1177 ALQARVYSDVLHK
+1177 ALQARVYADVLHK
-1190 AGFVTVTVKFVRVEQ
+1190 AGVETVTVKFVRVEQ
-1205 ADPALFV
+1205 ADPTLFV
-1212 EPAEP
+1212 KPAEP
-1217 QVVTYNL
+1217 QVVTYNF

>member
-12 QIVKTL
+12 QVVKTL

-67 AAEIRDRVRRALID
+67 AAEIRDRVRRALIE

-136 VLGRATAPDAAPE
+136 VLGRATAPDAAPQ

-163 AGEGGPFGGGTTI
+163 AGEGGPFGAGTTI

-190 PGGMDDVCVLRG
+190 PGGMDDVRVARG
-202 CSDTSALADAYR
+202 RADTSALADAYR

-227 QVALEAIDAFE
+227 QVALDAIDAFE
-238 ASDKTMADVARLMMS
+238 ASGKTMEDAVRLMMS
-253 CGMPRASKMF
+253 CSMPRASKAF
-263 PKENVEL
+263 PKEQVEL
-270 LKAEAADTFVNIVL
+270 LKAEAADAFINIAL
-284 ACGDQALDALTGL
+284 ACGGPALDALVGL

-395 QERKVGASGAAAAAS
+395 QERKVGSSAAPEAAVASD
-410 TPGAVLAASGA
+410 A
-421 PASSGASAGE
+421 PVGE

-470 DKREDKLRAK
+470 DKRKDKLKAK
-480 ASRRQALFVAGGSTQ
+480 ASRRQAVFVAGGSTQ

-509 HALVKAGQPQGDM
+509 RALVKAGQPQGGM

-562 IRALV
+562 VRALV

-580 MPALASPMFALG
+580 MPLLASPMFALG

-622 CDVPGLQNLPL
+622 SDVPGLQNLPL
-633 VTRVRE
+633 VTRARE
-639 VLRYAFRR
+639 VLRYALRR

-652 FAVIARDVVNASG
+652 FAAIARDVVNASG

-696 EFGNSPRSIALA
+696 ELGNSPRSIALA

-722 NEDGNGAVRIMTVHA
+722 NEEGDGAVRIMTVHA
-737 SKGLEYPVVAVSE
+737 SKGLEYPVVAVAE
-750 CFGVRKSTGA
+750 CFGVRKSSGT

-780 GVKLADGAFV
+780 GVKLADGTFV

-808 SLWLSPELMDDVCAT
+808 SLWLPPELMEDVCAT

-829 FVRLRNDDLQLSLE
+829 FTRLRNDDLQLSLE

-851 AMTRARELVILAM
+851 AMTRAGELVILAM
-864 DVAVSR
+864 DAGVSR
-870 GKVPAPSFDVE
+870 GKVCAPTFDVE
-881 SDLTYDVLRRILPGQ
+881 TDLTYDVLRRILPTDS
-896 GLGMPQL
+896 LDMPQL
-903 DADHL
+903 DSDRL
-908 VFDNSQPG
+908 VFDNSKPG
-916 DYELISLANFTFG
+916 DYELISLADFTFG

-936 ASLDAEGKLVRGDA
+936 ASLDAEGRLVRGD
-950 EAEVVDAGA
+950 VDVADNA
-959 RATAPGPADPEPDAF
+959 AHSTVPGPADSKPDSF

-987 TCPYPA
+987 ICPFPA

-1007 AEAEDHAAEARAP
+1007 AETEDRAAEARVP
-1020 MDEAGDDAELDGSE
+1020 MDESGDDAESDGSE
-1034 MTDADVAA
+1034 MADADVAA
-1042 IELAANPMALGSAF
+1042 VEPAGNPMALGSAF
-1056 HAACQWLIEMGVDE
+1056 HAACQWLIEMGSDA
-1070 LPAERADAL
+1070 LPAARADAL
-1079 ARLWHLTPEQRERF
+1079 ARLWRLTPEQRERF
-1093 DVALSRWLRSSV
+1093 DVALDRWLKSAV
-1105 RAELLA
+1105 RADLLA

-1127 DEDIARYGA
+1127 DKDIARYGA

-1145 ATDPADPTRALVI
+1145 ATDPADPSRALVI
-1158 DYKTGGTPDETPEQ
+1158 DYKTGGTQDETPDQ

-1177 ALQARVYSDVLHK
+1177 ALQARVYADVLHK
-1190 AGFVTVTVKFVRVEQ
+1190 AGFEAVTVKFVRVEQ
-1205 ADPALFV
+1205 PDPTIFV

>member
-163 AGEGGPFGGGTTI
+163 AGEGGSFGGGTTI

-190 PGGMDDVCVLRG
+190 PGGMDDVRVARG
-202 CSDTSALADAYR
+202 QADTSALADAYR

-220 KAATEKA
+220 KASTEKA
-227 QVALEAIDAFE
+227 QAALDAIDAFE
-238 ASDKTMADVARLMMS
+238 ASGKTMADAARLMMS
-253 CGMPRASKMF
+253 CTMPRASKAF
-263 PKENVEL
+263 PKEQAEL
-270 LKAEAADTFVNIVL
+270 LKAEAADAFINIVL
-284 ACGDQALDALTGL
+284 ACGGPALDALVGL
-297 ARAVEAEYRA
+297 ARSVEAEYRA

-344 VMIDEFQDTDQMQ
+344 VMIDEFQDTGQMQ

-395 QERKVGASGAAAAAS
+395 QERKVGSTTASETVATS
-410 TPGAVLAASGA
+410 DA
-421 PASSGASAGE
+421 PAGE

-470 DKREDKLRAK
+470 DKRKDKLKAK

-509 HALVKAGQPQGDM
+509 RALADKKQPQGSM

-562 IRALV
+562 VRALV

-580 MPALASPMFALG
+580 MPLLASPMFALG

-622 CDVPGLQNLPL
+622 SDVPGLQNLPL
-633 VTRVRE
+633 VTRARE
-639 VLRYAFRR
+639 VLRYALRR

-652 FAVIARDVVNASG
+652 FAAIVRDVVNASG

-691 AEAEA
+691 AEAEV
-696 EFGNSPRSIALA
+696 ELGNSPRSIVLA
-708 FDRFLAGKEAPGAL
+708 FDRFLSGKEAPGAL
-722 NEDGNGAVRIMTVHA
+722 NEEGDGAVRIMTVHA
-737 SKGLEYPVVAVSE
+737 SKGLEYPVVAVAE
-750 CFGVRKSTGA
+750 CFGVRKSSGA
-760 AQMGRVE
+760 AQMGRVD

-780 GVKLADGAFV
+780 GVKLADGTFV

-808 SLWLSPELMDDVCAT
+808 SLWLPPELMEDVCAT

-829 FVRLRNDDLQLSLE
+829 FARLRNDDLQLSLE

-851 AMTRARELVILAM
+851 AMTRAGELVILAM
-864 DVAVSR
+864 DAGVSR
-870 GKVPAPSFDVE
+870 GKVTAPTFDVE
-881 SDLTYDVLRRILPGQ
+881 TDLTYDVLRRILPTDA
-896 GLGMPQL
+896 LGMPKL
-903 DADHL
+903 DSDRL
-908 VFDNSQPG
+908 VFDNSRPG
-916 DYELISLANFTFG
+916 DYELISLADFTFG

-936 ASLDAEGKLVRGDA
+936 ASLDVEGRLVRGDA
-950 EAEVVDAGA
+950 DAA
-959 RATAPGPADPEPDAF
+959 DNAAHSTVPGPADPDPDSF

-987 TCPYPA
+987 ICPYPM

-1007 AEAEDHAAEARAP
+1007 AETEDRAAEARVP
-1020 MDEAGDDAELDGSE
+1020 MDEAGDDAESDGSE

-1042 IELAANPMALGSAF
+1042 VEPAGNPMALGSAF
-1056 HAACQWLIEMGVDE
+1056 HAACQWLIEMGADA
-1070 LPAERADAL
+1070 LPAARADAL
-1079 ARLWHLTPEQRERF
+1079 ARLWRLTPEQRERF
-1093 DVALSRWLRSSV
+1093 DVALNRWLKSAV

-1145 ATDPADPTRALVI
+1145 ATDPADPSCALVI

-1172 LQEKH
+1172 LLEKH
-1177 ALQARVYSDVLHK
+1177 ALQARVYADVLHK
-1190 AGFVTVTVKFVRVEQ
+1190 AGFGAVTVKFVRVEQ
-1205 ADPALFV
+1205 ANPTIFV

>member
-12 QIVKTL
+12 QVVKTL

-67 AAEIRDRVRRALID
+67 AAEIRDRVRRALIE

-149 LAASLKALYAWYPM
+149 LATSLKALYAWYPM
-163 AGEGGPFGGGTTI
+163 AGEGGTFGAGTTI
-176 KGLVRDLLELSSQL
+176 KVLVRDLLELSSQL
-190 PGGMDDVCVLRG
+190 PGGMDDVCVARG
-202 CSDTSALADAYR
+202 QADTSALADAYR

-220 KAATEKA
+220 KATTEKA
-227 QVALEAIDAFE
+227 QVALDAIDAFE
-238 ASDKTMADVARLMMS
+238 ASGKTMEDAARLMMS
-253 CGMPRASKMF
+253 CSMPRASKAF
-263 PKENVEL
+263 PKEQVEL
-270 LKAEAADTFVNIVL
+270 LKAEAADAFINIVL
-284 ACGDQALDALTGL
+284 ACGGPALDALVGL

-395 QERKVGASGAAAAAS
+395 QERKVGSSAAPETAVASD
-410 TPGAVLAASGA
+410 A
-421 PASSGASAGE
+421 PAGE

-470 DKREDKLRAK
+470 DKRKDKLKAK
-480 ASRRQALFVAGGSTQ
+480 ASRRQALFVTGGSTQ

-509 HALVKAGQPQGDM
+509 QALVKAGQPQGDM

-562 IRALV
+562 VRALV

-580 MPALASPMFALG
+580 MPLLASPMFALG

-614 IDAGIMSD
+614 IDVGIMSD
-622 CDVPGLQNLPL
+622 SDVPGLQSLPL
-633 VTRVRE
+633 VTRARE
-639 VLRYAFRR
+639 VLRYALRR

-652 FAVIARDVVNASG
+652 FAAIARDVVNASG

-696 EFGNSPRSIALA
+696 ELGNSPRSIALA

-722 NEDGNGAVRIMTVHA
+722 NEEGDGAVRIMTVHA
-737 SKGLEYPVVAVSE
+737 SKGLEYPVVAVAE
-750 CFGVRKSTGA
+750 CFGVRKSSGA

-780 GVKLADGAFV
+780 GVKLADGTFV

-808 SLWLSPELMDDVCAT
+808 SLWLPPELMEDVCAT

-829 FVRLRNDDLQLSLE
+829 FARLRNDDLQLSLE

-851 AMTRARELVILAM
+851 AMTRARELLILAM
-864 DVAVSR
+864 DAGVSR
-870 GKVPAPSFDVE
+870 GKVMAPTFDVE
-881 SDLTYDVLRRILPGQ
+881 TDLTYDVLRRILPTDS
-896 GLGMPQL
+896 LDMPQL
-903 DADHL
+903 DSDRL

-916 DYELISLANFTFG
+916 DYELISLADFTFG

-936 ASLDAEGKLVRGDA
+936 ASLDAEGRLVRGD
-950 EAEVVDAGA
+950 VDVADNA
-959 RATAPGPADPEPDAF
+959 AHSTVPGPADPKPDAF

-987 TCPYPA
+987 ICPFPV
-993 RDSYSYSSIAAALH
+993 RDSYSYSSIAVALH
-1007 AEAEDHAAEARAP
+1007 AESEDRAAEALVP
-1020 MDEAGDDAELDGSE
+1020 MDESGDDAESDGSE
-1034 MTDADVAA
+1034 MADADVAA
-1042 IELAANPMALGSAF
+1042 VEPAGNPMALGSAF
-1056 HAACQWLIEMGVDE
+1056 HAACQWLIEMGADA
-1070 LPAERADAL
+1070 LPAARADAL
-1079 ARLWHLTPEQRERF
+1079 ARLWRLTPEQRERF
-1093 DVALSRWLRSSV
+1093 DVALNRWLKSAV
-1105 RAELLA
+1105 RADLLA
-1111 WPCVRAE
+1111 WPCIHAE

-1145 ATDPADPTRALVI
+1145 ATNPADSSRALVI

-1177 ALQARVYSDVLHK
+1177 ALQARVYADVLHK
-1190 AGFVTVTVKFVRVEQ
+1190 AGFEAVTVKFVRVEQ
-1205 ADPALFV
+1205 ANPTIFV

>member
-136 VLGRATAPDAAPE
+136 VLARATAPDAAPE

-163 AGEGGPFGGGTTI
+163 AGEGGSFGTGTTI

-190 PGGMDDVCVLRG
+190 PGGMDDVRVARG
-202 CSDTSALADAYR
+202 QADTSALADAYR

-220 KAATEKA
+220 KSSTEKA
-227 QVALEAIDAFE
+227 QAALDAIDAFE
-238 ASDKTMADVARLMMS
+238 ASDKTMVDAARLMMS
-253 CGMPRASKMF
+253 CGMPRASKAF
-263 PKENVEL
+263 PKEQAEL
-270 LKAEAADTFVNIVL
+270 LKAEAADAFINIVL
-284 ACGDQALDALTGL
+284 ACGGPALDALVGL
-297 ARAVEAEYRA
+297 ARSVEAEYRA
-307 LKADQSALD
+307 LKAGQSALD

-395 QERKVGASGAAAAAS
+395 QERKVGSSAAPEA
-410 TPGAVLAASGA
+410 TAVVDA
-421 PASSGASAGE
+421 PAGE

-449 ARVFDGDTGGLMQG
+449 ARVFDGDDGGLMQG
-463 FLDLEPS
+463 FLDLEAS
-470 DKREDKLRAK
+470 DGRKDTLVAD

-509 HALVKAGQPQGDM
+509 RALADAGQPQGGM

-562 IRALV
+562 VRALV

-580 MPALASPMFALG
+580 MPLLASPMFALG

-599 ATKLDEQTGETSRRN
+599 ATKLDDQTGETSRRN

-622 CDVPGLQNLPL
+622 SDVPGLQDLPL
-633 VTRVRE
+633 VTRARE
-639 VLRYAFRR
+639 VLRYALRR

-652 FAVIARDVVNASG
+652 FAAIARDVVNASG

-696 EFGNSPRSIALA
+696 ELGNSPRSIALA

-722 NEDGNGAVRIMTVHA
+722 NEEGDGAVRIMTVHA
-737 SKGLEYPVVAVSE
+737 SKGLEYPVVAVAE
-750 CFGVRKSTGA
+750 CFGVRKSSGA

-780 GVKLADGAFV
+780 GVKLADGTFV

-796 KQFEHAFKGKGT
+796 KQLEHAFKGKGT
-808 SLWLSPELMDDVCAT
+808 SLWLPPELMEDVCAT

-829 FVRLRNDDLQLSLE
+829 FARLRNDDLQLSLE

-864 DVAVSR
+864 DAGVSR
-870 GKVPAPSFDVE
+870 GKVTAPTFDVE
-881 SDLTYDVLRRILPGQ
+881 TDLTYDVLRRILPTGS
-896 GLGMPQL
+896 LDMPQL
-903 DADHL
+903 DSDRLA
-908 VFDNSQPG
+908 FDNSKPG
-916 DYELISLANFTFG
+916 DYELISLADFTFG

-936 ASLDAEGKLVRGDA
+936 ASLDVEGRLVRGDA
-950 EAEVVDAGA
+950 DAADNAA
-959 RATAPGPADPEPDAF
+959 RSTVPGPADPEPDAF
-974 ELVYPQAVGVRMG
+974 ELVCPQAVGVRMG

-993 RDSYSYSSIAAALH
+993 RDSYSYSSIATALH
-1007 AEAEDHAAEARAP
+1007 AESEDRAAETRVP

-1042 IELAANPMALGSAF
+1042 VEPAGNPMALGSAF
-1056 HAACQWLIEMGVDE
+1056 HAACQWLIEMGADA

-1079 ARLWHLTPEQRERF
+1079 ARLWCLTPEQRERF
-1093 DVALSRWLRSSV
+1093 DVALDRWLKSAV
-1105 RAELLA
+1105 RADLLA

-1145 ATDPADPTRALVI
+1145 ATNPADSSCALVI

-1177 ALQARVYSDVLHK
+1177 ALQARIYADVLHK
-1190 AGFVTVTVKFVRVEQ
+1190 AGFEAVTVKFVRVEQ
-1205 ADPALFV
+1205 ANPTIFV

>member
-163 AGEGGPFGGGTTI
+163 AGEGGPFGAGTTI

-190 PGGMDDVCVLRG
+190 PGGMDDVRVARG
-202 CSDTSALADAYR
+202 QADTSALADAYR

-220 KAATEKA
+220 KATTEKA
-227 QVALEAIDAFE
+227 QVALDAIDAFE
-238 ASDKTMADVARLMMS
+238 ASGKTMEDVARLMMS
-253 CGMPRASKMF
+253 CSMPRASKAF
-263 PKENVEL
+263 PKEQVEL
-270 LKAEAADTFVNIVL
+270 LKAEAADAFINIVL
-284 ACGDQALDALTGL
+284 ACGGPALDALVGL

-395 QERKVGASGAAAAAS
+395 QERKVGSSAAPETAAAS
-410 TPGAVLAASGA
+410 DA
-421 PASSGASAGE
+421 PAGE

-470 DKREDKLRAK
+470 DKRKDKLKAK

-509 HALVKAGQPQGDM
+509 QALVKAGQPQGDM

-562 IRALV
+562 VRALV

-580 MPALASPMFALG
+580 MPLLASPMFALG

-622 CDVPGLQNLPL
+622 SDVPGLQNLPL
-633 VTRVRE
+633 VTRARE
-639 VLRYAFRR
+639 VLRYALRR

-652 FAVIARDVVNASG
+652 FAAIARDVVNASG

-696 EFGNSPRSIALA
+696 ELGNSPRSIALA

-722 NEDGNGAVRIMTVHA
+722 NEEGDGAVRIMTVHA
-737 SKGLEYPVVAVSE
+737 SKGLEYPVVAVAE
-750 CFGVRKSTGA
+750 CFGVRKSSGA
-760 AQMGRVE
+760 AQMGRVD

-780 GVKLADGAFV
+780 GVKLADGTFV

-808 SLWLSPELMDDVCAT
+808 SLWLPPELMEDVCAT

-829 FVRLRNDDLQLSLE
+829 FARLRNDDLQLSLE

-864 DVAVSR
+864 DAGVSR
-870 GKVPAPSFDVE
+870 GKVPAPTFDVE
-881 SDLTYDVLRRILPGQ
+881 ADLTYDVLRRILPTDS
-896 GLGMPQL
+896 LDMPQL
-903 DADHL
+903 DSDRL
-908 VFDNSQPG
+908 VFDNSKPG
-916 DYELISLANFTFG
+916 DYELISLADFTFG

-936 ASLDAEGKLVRGDA
+936 ASLDAEGRLVRGD
-950 EAEVVDAGA
+950 VDVADNA
-959 RATAPGPADPEPDAF
+959 AHLTVPGPADPEPDAF

-987 TCPYPA
+987 TCPFPA

-1007 AEAEDHAAEARAP
+1007 AETEDRAAEARVP
-1020 MDEAGDDAELDGSE
+1020 MDESGDGAESDGSE

-1042 IELAANPMALGSAF
+1042 VEPAGNPMALGSAF
-1056 HAACQWLIEMGVDE
+1056 HAACQWLIEMGADA

-1079 ARLWHLTPEQRERF
+1079 ARLWCLTPEQRERF
-1093 DVALSRWLRSSV
+1093 DVALDRWLKSAV
-1105 RAELLA
+1105 RADLLA

-1145 ATDPADPTRALVI
+1145 ATNPADSSCALVI

-1172 LQEKH
+1172 LREKH
-1177 ALQARVYSDVLHK
+1177 ALQARVYADVLHK
-1190 AGFVTVTVKFVRVEQ
+1190 AGFEAVTVKFVRVEQ
-1205 ADPALFV
+1205 PDPTIFV

>member
-109 HALELGIDPEFTVLT
+109 RALELGIDPEFTVLT

-163 AGEGGPFGGGTTI
+163 AGEGGSFDGGTTI

-190 PGGMDDVCVLRG
+190 PGGMDDVRVARG
-202 CSDTSALADAYR
+202 QADTSALADAYR

-220 KAATEKA
+220 KASTEKA
-227 QVALEAIDAFE
+227 QAALDAIDAFE
-238 ASDKTMADVARLMMS
+238 ASGKTMVDAARLMMS
-253 CGMPRASKMF
+253 CAMPRASKAF
-263 PKENVEL
+263 PKEQVEL
-270 LKAEAADTFVNIVL
+270 LKAEAADAFINIVL
-284 ACGDQALDALTGL
+284 ACGAPALDALVGL
-297 ARAVEAEYRA
+297 ARSVEAEYRA
-307 LKADQSALD
+307 LKAAQSALD

-395 QERKVGASGAAAAAS
+395 QERKVGSTVASETVA
-410 TPGAVLAASGA
+410 TPDV
-421 PASSGASAGE
+421 PTGE

-449 ARVFDGDTGGLMQG
+449 ARVFDGDDGGLMQG
-463 FLDLEPS
+463 FLDLEAS
-470 DKREDKLRAK
+470 DGRKDTLVAD

-509 HALVKAGQPQGDM
+509 RALADAGQPQGGM

-562 IRALV
+562 VRALV

-580 MPALASPMFALG
+580 MPLLASPMFALG

-599 ATKLDEQTGETSRRN
+599 ATKLDSETGETSRRN

-622 CDVPGLQNLPL
+622 FDVPGLQDLPL
-633 VTRVRE
+633 VTRARE
-639 VLRYAFRR
+639 VLRYALRR

-652 FAVIARDVVNASG
+652 FAAIAHDVVNASG

-691 AEAEA
+691 AEEEA

-722 NEDGNGAVRIMTVHA
+722 NEEGDGAVRIMTVHA
-737 SKGLEYPVVAVSE
+737 SKGLEYPVVAVAE
-750 CFGVRKSTGA
+750 CFGVRKSSGA

-780 GVKLADGAFV
+780 GVKLADGTFV

-808 SLWLSPELMDDVCAT
+808 SLWLPPELMEDVCAT

-829 FVRLRNDDLQLSLE
+829 FARLRNDDLRLSLE

-864 DVAVSR
+864 DAGVSR
-870 GKVPAPSFDVE
+870 GKVTAPTFDVE
-881 SDLTYDVLRRILPGQ
+881 TDLTYDVLRRILPTDA
-896 GLGMPQL
+896 LDMPQL
-903 DADHL
+903 DADRL

-916 DYELISLANFTFG
+916 DYELISLSDFTFG

-936 ASLDAEGKLVRGDA
+936 ASLDAEGRLVRGDA
-950 EAEVVDAGA
+950 EAEGA
-959 RATAPGPADPEPDAF
+959 DTAADRPVAPGPADPSPDAL
-974 ELVYPQAVGVRMG
+974 ELVYPQAAGVRMG
-987 TCPYPA
+987 ICPFPV

-1007 AEAEDHAAEARAP
+1007 AEAEDRAAETRVP
-1020 MDEAGDDAELDGSE
+1020 MDEAGDDAESDGSE

-1042 IELAANPMALGSAF
+1042 VEPAGNPMALGSAF
-1056 HAACQWLIEMGVDE
+1056 HAACQWLIEMGADA

-1079 ARLWHLTPEQRERF
+1079 ARLWHLTPEQRQRF
-1093 DVALSRWLRSSV
+1093 DAALDRWLKSSV

-1111 WPCVRAE
+1111 WPCIRAE

-1127 DEDIARYGA
+1127 DKDIARYGA

-1145 ATDPADPTRALVI
+1145 ATDPADPSRALVI
-1158 DYKTGGTPDETPEQ
+1158 DYKTGGTPDETPGQ
-1172 LQEKH
+1172 LLEKH
-1177 ALQARVYSDVLHK
+1177 ALQARVYADVLHK
-1190 AGFVTVTVKFVRVEQ
+1190 AGVETVTVKFVRVEQ
-1205 ADPALFV
+1205 ADPTLFV
-1212 EPAEP
+1212 KPAEP
-1217 QVVTYNL
+1217 QVVTYNF

>member
-136 VLGRATAPDAAPE
+136 VLARATAPDAAPE

-163 AGEGGPFGGGTTI
+163 AGEGGSFGTGTTI

-190 PGGMDDVCVLRG
+190 PGGMDDVRVARG
-202 CSDTSALADAYR
+202 QADTSALADAYR

-220 KAATEKA
+220 KSSTEKA
-227 QVALEAIDAFE
+227 QAALDAIDAFE
-238 ASDKTMADVARLMMS
+238 ASDKTMVDAARLMMS
-253 CGMPRASKMF
+253 CTMPRASKAF
-263 PKENVEL
+263 PKEQVEL
-270 LKAEAADTFVNIVL
+270 LKAEAADAFINIVL
-284 ACGDQALDALTGL
+284 ACGGPALDALVGL
-297 ARAVEAEYRA
+297 ARSVEAEYRA
-307 LKADQSALD
+307 LKAAQSALD

-395 QERKVGASGAAAAAS
+395 QERKVGSSAAPEA
-410 TPGAVLAASGA
+410 TAVVDA
-421 PASSGASAGE
+421 PAGE

-449 ARVFDGDTGGLMQG
+449 ARVFDGDDGGLMQG
-463 FLDLEPS
+463 FLDLEAS
-470 DKREDKLRAK
+470 DGRKDTLVAD

-509 HALVKAGQPQGDM
+509 RALADAGQPQGGM

-562 IRALV
+562 VRALV

-580 MPALASPMFALG
+580 MPLLASPMFALG

-622 CDVPGLQNLPL
+622 SDVPGLQDLPL
-633 VTRVRE
+633 VTRARE
-639 VLRYAFRR
+639 VLRYALRR

-652 FAVIARDVVNASG
+652 FAAIARDVVNASG

-696 EFGNSPRSIALA
+696 EFGNSPRSIVLA

-722 NEDGNGAVRIMTVHA
+722 NEEGDGAVRIMTVHA
-737 SKGLEYPVVAVSE
+737 SKGLEYPVVAIAE
-750 CFGVRKSTGA
+750 CFGVRKSSGA

-780 GVKLADGAFV
+780 GVKLADGTFV

-808 SLWLSPELMDDVCAT
+808 SLWLPPELMEDVCAT

-829 FVRLRNDDLQLSLE
+829 FARLRNDDLRLSLE

-864 DVAVSR
+864 DAGVSR
-870 GKVPAPSFDVE
+870 GKVTAPTFDVE
-881 SDLTYDVLRRILPGQ
+881 TDLTYDVLRRILPTDA
-896 GLGMPQL
+896 LDMPQL
-903 DADHL
+903 DADRL

-916 DYELISLANFTFG
+916 DYELISLSDFTFG

-936 ASLDAEGKLVRGDA
+936 ASLDAEGRLVRGDA
-950 EAEVVDAGA
+950 DAADNAA
-959 RATAPGPADPEPDAF
+959 RSTVPGPADPKPDSF
-974 ELVYPQAVGVRMG
+974 ELVYSQAVGVRMG
-987 TCPYPA
+987 ICPYPM

-1007 AEAEDHAAEARAP
+1007 AETEDRAAEAHVP
-1020 MDEAGDDAELDGSE
+1020 MDEAGDDAESDGSE

-1042 IELAANPMALGSAF
+1042 VEPAGNPMALGSAF
-1056 HAACQWLIEMGVDE
+1056 HAACQWLIEMGADA

-1079 ARLWHLTPEQRERF
+1079 ARLWCLTPEQRERF
-1093 DVALSRWLRSSV
+1093 DVALDRWLKSAV
-1105 RAELLA
+1105 RADLLA

-1145 ATDPADPTRALVI
+1145 ATNPADSSCALVI
-1158 DYKTGGTPDETPEQ
+1158 DYKTGGAPDETPEQ

-1177 ALQARVYSDVLHK
+1177 ALQARVYADVLRR
-1190 AGFVTVTVKFVRVEQ
+1190 AGFEAVTVKFVRVEQ
-1205 ADPALFV
+1205 ADPTLFV
-1212 EPAEP
+1212 NPAEP

>member
-136 VLGRATAPDAAPE
+136 VLARATAHDAAPE

-163 AGEGGPFGGGTTI
+163 AGEGGSFGAGTTI
-176 KGLVRDLLELSSQL
+176 KGLVRELLELSSQL
-190 PGGMDDVCVLRG
+190 PGGVDDVRVARG
-202 CSDTSALADAYR
+202 QADTSALADAYR

-227 QVALEAIDAFE
+227 QMALDAIDAFE
-238 ASDKTMADVARLMMS
+238 ASGKTMADAARLMMS
-253 CGMPRASKMF
+253 CTMPRASKAF
-263 PKENVEL
+263 PKEQVEL
-270 LKAEAADTFVNIVL
+270 LKAEAADAFISIVL
-284 ACGDQALDALTGL
+284 ACGGPALDALVGL
-297 ARAVEAEYRA
+297 ARSVEVEYRA
-307 LKADQSALD
+307 LKAAQSALD

-395 QERKVGASGAAAAAS
+395 QERKVGSSAAPEATTVAD
-410 TPGAVLAASGA
+410 A
-421 PASSGASAGE
+421 PAGQ

-449 ARVFDGDTGGLMQG
+449 ARVFDGDDGGLMQG
-463 FLDLEPS
+463 FLDLEAS
-470 DKREDKLRAK
+470 DGRKDTLVAD

-509 HALVKAGQPQGDM
+509 RALADAGQPQGGM

-562 IRALV
+562 VRALV

-580 MPALASPMFALG
+580 MSLLASPMFALG

-599 ATKLDEQTGETSRRN
+599 ATRLDSETGETSRRN

-622 CDVPGLQNLPL
+622 FDVPGLQDLPL
-633 VTRVRE
+633 VTRARE
-639 VLRYAFRR
+639 VLRYALRR

-652 FAVIARDVVNASG
+652 FAAIARDVVNASG

-722 NEDGNGAVRIMTVHA
+722 NEEGDGAVRIMTVHA
-737 SKGLEYPVVAVSE
+737 SKGLEYPVVAVAE
-750 CFGVRKSTGA
+750 CFGVRKSSGA

-780 GVKLADGAFV
+780 GVKLADGTFV

-808 SLWLSPELMDDVCAT
+808 SLWLPPELMEDVCAT

-864 DVAVSR
+864 DAGVSR
-870 GKVPAPSFDVE
+870 GKLCAPTFDVE
-881 SDLTYDVLRRILPGQ
+881 TDLTYDVLRRILPTDA
-896 GLGMPQL
+896 LDVPQL
-903 DADHL
+903 DSDRL

-916 DYELISLANFTFG
+916 DYELISLSDFTFG

-936 ASLDAEGKLVRGDA
+936 ASLDAEGRLVRGDVLVA
-950 EAEVVDAGA
+950 DNAA
-959 RATAPGPADPEPDAF
+959 RSTVPGPADPKPDSF

-987 TCPYPA
+987 ICPYPV

-1007 AEAEDHAAEARAP
+1007 AETEDRAAEARVP
-1020 MDEAGDDAELDGSE
+1020 MDEAGDDAESDGSE

-1042 IELAANPMALGSAF
+1042 VEPAGNPMALGSAF
-1056 HAACQWLIEMGVDE
+1056 HAACQWLIEMGADA
-1070 LPAERADAL
+1070 LPAARADAL
-1079 ARLWHLTPEQRERF
+1079 ARLWCLTPEQRERF
-1093 DVALSRWLRSSV
+1093 DVALDRWLKSAV
-1105 RAELLA
+1105 RADLLA

-1145 ATDPADPTRALVI
+1145 ATNPADSSRALVI

-1177 ALQARVYSDVLHK
+1177 ALQARVYADVLHK
-1190 AGFVTVTVKFVRVEQ
+1190 AGFEAVTVKFVRVEQ
-1205 ADPALFV
+1205 ANPAIFV
-1212 EPAEP
+1212 EPPEP

>member
-136 VLGRATAPDAAPE
+136 VLARATAPDAAPE
-149 LAASLKALYAWYPM
+149 LTASLKSLYAWYPM
-163 AGEGGPFGGGTTI
+163 AGEGGPFGAGTTI
-176 KGLVRDLLELSSQL
+176 KGLVRELLELSSQL
-190 PGGMDDVCVLRG
+190 PGGMDDVRVARG
-202 CSDTSALADAYR
+202 QADTSALADAYR

-227 QVALEAIDAFE
+227 QVALDAIDAFE
-238 ASDKTMADVARLMMS
+238 ASGKTMADAARLMMS
-253 CGMPRASKMF
+253 CTMPRASKAF
-263 PKENVEL
+263 PKEQVEL
-270 LKAEAADTFVNIVL
+270 LKAEAADAFINIVL
-284 ACGDQALDALTGL
+284 ACGGPALDALVGL
-297 ARAVEAEYRA
+297 ARSVEAEYRA

-344 VMIDEFQDTDQMQ
+344 VMIDEFQDTDQIQ

-395 QERKVGASGAAAAAS
+395 QERKVGASGATEAAADAAAA
-410 TPGAVLAASGA
+410 ADA
-421 PASSGASAGE
+421 PAGE

-449 ARVFDGDTGGLMQG
+449 ARVFDGDDGGLMQG
-463 FLDLEPS
+463 FLDLEAS
-470 DKREDKLRAK
+470 DGRKDTLVAD

-509 HALVKAGQPQGDM
+509 RALADAGQPQGGM

-562 IRALV
+562 VRALV

-580 MPALASPMFALG
+580 MPLLASPMFALG

-599 ATKLDEQTGETSRRN
+599 ATKLDGETGETSRRN

-622 CDVPGLQNLPL
+622 FDVPDLQDLPL
-633 VTRVRE
+633 VTRARE
-639 VLRYAFRR
+639 VLRYALRR

-652 FAVIARDVVNASG
+652 FAAIARDVVNASG

-683 VLKALDAV
+683 VLKALDAA

-722 NEDGNGAVRIMTVHA
+722 NEEGDGAVRIMTVHA
-737 SKGLEYPVVAVSE
+737 SKGLEYPVVAVAE
-750 CFGVRKSTGA
+750 CFGVRKSSGA
-760 AQMGRVE
+760 AQMGRVD

-780 GVKLADGAFV
+780 GVKLADGTFV

-808 SLWLSPELMDDVCAT
+808 SLWLPLELMEDACAT

-829 FVRLRNDDLQLSLE
+829 FARLRNDDLQLSLE

-864 DVAVSR
+864 DAGVSR
-870 GKVPAPSFDVE
+870 GKVTAPTFDAE
-881 SDLTYDVLRRILPGQ
+881 TDLTYDVLRRILPTD
-896 GLGMPQL
+896 GLEMPQL
-903 DADHL
+903 DADRL

-936 ASLDAEGKLVRGDA
+936 ASLDAEGRLVRGGV
-950 EAEVVDAGA
+950 EAEGAGA
-959 RATAPGPADPEPDAF
+959 DARDAVPGPADPEPDAF

-1007 AEAEDHAAEARAP
+1007 AEAEDRAAEARVP
-1020 MDEAGDDAELDGSE
+1020 MDAAGDDAESDGSE
-1034 MTDADVAA
+1034 MTDAGVDAA
-1042 IELAANPMALGSAF
+1042 EPAGNPMALGSAF
-1056 HAACQWLIEMGVDE
+1056 HAACQWLIEMGADE

-1079 ARLWHLTPEQRERF
+1079 ARLWRLTPEQRERF
-1093 DVALSRWLRSSV
+1093 DVALNRWLRSSV

-1145 ATDPADPTRALVI
+1145 ATDPADPTRALVV
-1158 DYKTGGTPDETPEQ
+1158 DYKTGGTPDETPDQ
-1172 LQEKH
+1172 LLEKH
-1177 ALQARVYSDVLHK
+1177 ALQARVYADVLHK
-1190 AGFVTVTVKFVRVEQ
+1190 AGYETVTVKFVRVEQ
-1205 ADPALFV
+1205 TAPAVFV
-1212 EPAEP
+1212 DLAEP
-1217 QVVTYNL
+1217 QVVTYKL

>member
-12 QIVKTL
+12 QVVKTL

-67 AAEIRDRVRRALID
+67 AAEIRDRVRRALIE

-163 AGEGGPFGGGTTI
+163 AGEGGPFGAGTTI

-190 PGGMDDVCVLRG
+190 PGGMDDVRVARG
-202 CSDTSALADAYR
+202 QADTSALADAYR
-214 AALGAS
+214 AALGTS
-220 KAATEKA
+220 KATTEKT
-227 QVALEAIDAFE
+227 QVALDAIDAFE
-238 ASDKTMADVARLMMS
+238 ASGKTMEDAARLMMS
-253 CGMPRASKMF
+253 CSMPRASKAF
-263 PKENVEL
+263 PKEQVEL
-270 LKAEAADTFVNIVL
+270 LKAEAADAFINIVL
-284 ACGDQALDALTGL
+284 ACGGPALDALVGL

-307 LKADQSALD
+307 LKAGQSALD

-395 QERKVGASGAAAAAS
+395 QERKVGLTAAPDVAAA
-410 TPGAVLAASGA
+410 TDA
-421 PASSGASAGE
+421 PAGE

-470 DKREDKLRAK
+470 DKRKDKLKAK

-509 HALVKAGQPQGDM
+509 QALVKAGQPQGDM

-562 IRALV
+562 VRALV

-580 MPALASPMFALG
+580 MPLLASPMFALG

-599 ATKLDEQTGETSRRN
+599 ATKLDDQTGETSRRN
-614 IDAGIMSD
+614 IDMGIMSD
-622 CDVPGLQNLPL
+622 FDVPGLQNLPL
-633 VTRVRE
+633 VTRARE
-639 VLRYAFRR
+639 VLRYALCR

-652 FAVIARDVVNASG
+652 FAAIARDVVNASG

-696 EFGNSPRSIALA
+696 ELGNSPRSIAFA

-722 NEDGNGAVRIMTVHA
+722 NEEGDGAVRIMTVHA
-737 SKGLEYPVVAVSE
+737 SKGLEYPVVAVAE
-750 CFGVRKSTGA
+750 CFGVRKSSGA

-780 GVKLADGAFV
+780 GVKLADGTFV

-808 SLWLSPELMDDVCAT
+808 SLWLPPELMEDVCAT

-829 FVRLRNDDLQLSLE
+829 FARLRNDDLQLSLE

-864 DVAVSR
+864 DAGVSR
-870 GKVPAPSFDVE
+870 GKVTAPTFDVE
-881 SDLTYDVLRRILPGQ
+881 TDLTYDVLRRILPTGS
-896 GLGMPQL
+896 LDMPQL
-903 DADHL
+903 DSDRLA
-908 VFDNSQPG
+908 FDNSKPG
-916 DYELISLANFTFG
+916 DYELISLADFTFG
-929 EQAFEAN
+929 EQVFEAN
-936 ASLDAEGKLVRGDA
+936 ASLDVEGRLVRGDA
-950 EAEVVDAGA
+950 DAADNAA
-959 RATAPGPADPEPDAF
+959 RSTVPGPADPEPDSF

-987 TCPYPA
+987 TCPFPA

-1007 AEAEDHAAEARAP
+1007 AETEDRAAETRVP
-1020 MDEAGDDAELDGSE
+1020 MDEAGDDAESDGSE

-1042 IELAANPMALGSAF
+1042 VEPAGNPMALGSAF
-1056 HAACQWLIEMGVDE
+1056 HAACQWLIEMGSDA

-1079 ARLWHLTPEQRERF
+1079 ARLWCLTPEQRERF
-1093 DVALSRWLRSSV
+1093 DVALDRWLKSAV
-1105 RAELLA
+1105 RADLLA

-1127 DEDIARYGA
+1127 DEDIARYGV

-1145 ATDPADPTRALVI
+1145 ATDPADPSRALVI
-1158 DYKTGGTPDETPEQ
+1158 DYKTGGTPDETPDQ
-1172 LQEKH
+1172 LLEKH
-1177 ALQARVYSDVLHK
+1177 ALQARVYADVLHK
-1190 AGFVTVTVKFVRVEQ
+1190 AGFEAVTVKFVRVEQ
-1205 ADPALFV
+1205 ANPAIFV